1 MAGWS
6 DRLTRFMSHRRRP
19 YFELSLR
26 RVFVLPTRHGF
37 MVALAI
43 FGVFAI
49 AIRIQNNMLLL
60 MAVALFVLFM
70 LSLLWAG
77 QNLQGLRLTVRHDGR
92 MVAGET
98 GVLSLQLASE
108 KPVYDIGIDTGAGA
122 RPAMQASYT
131 ADHLLTFTPSA
142 RGRQSLPLVRLETR
156 FPFGLARAWGWIS
169 PAEVLVAPQPDFAM
183 ARLLISAGTSH
194 GMAAGGAAEGAD
206 SLRDWMSGTPESRI
220 SWKRYAATDR
230 LLEKTGD
237 TDGDAVPMISY
248 AAVAHLGH
256 EAALSAMCGAVLR
269 AARAGRSF
277 DFQLGD
283 IRLRQVRPQAAGG
296 ALDALALA

>member
-1 MAGWS
+1 
-6 DRLTRFMSHRRRP
+6 MSHRRRP

-122 RPAMQASYT
+122 RPAMQASYK
-131 ADHLLTFTPSA
+131 
-142 RGRQSLPLVRLETR
+142 
-156 FPFGLARAWGWIS
+156 
-169 PAEVLVAPQPDFAM
+169 
-183 ARLLISAGTSH
+183 LI
-194 GMAAGGAAEGAD
+194 
-206 SLRDWMSGTPESRI
+206 I
-220 SWKRYAATDR
+220 
-230 LLEKTGD
+230 
-237 TDGDAVPMISY
+237 
-248 AAVAHLGH
+248 
-256 EAALSAMCGAVLR
+256 
-269 AARAGRSF
+269 
-277 DFQLGD
+277 
-283 IRLRQVRPQAAGG
+283 
-296 ALDALALA
+296 